1 MPNLI
6 KFLLASLLLVL
17 AIAVGTEV
25 AALHR
30 KTRPAG
36 RPLAAPVVVRK
47 SAVVPLLRKT
57 VHAVA
62 HRAG

>member
-1 MPNLI
+1 VPDFL

-17 AIAVGTEV
+17 AALIGTEV

-30 KTRPAG
+30 EPLPAAG
-36 RPLAAPVVVRK
+36 LLAVPVVVRK
-47 SAVVPLLRKT
+47 SSAVPPPRKS
-57 VHAVA
+57 VHPVG